1 MEPAAVSWH
10 TFAIFVA
17 TTFFVSAA
25 PGPNMLMSLSMGL
38 RFGARRAA
46 WCGAGMVAALAGMA
60 TVSALGLGALLTASE
75 TGFEIARWAGVG
87 YLVWLGVAAWRA
99 PVAEDGARPQAAD
112 ESEAARG
119 RLFLRG
125 VLVALSNPKALAFM
139 AALFPQFIDPTAP
152 LVPQLAILVAAMT
165 VIEFGWLTAYATG
178 GDRLAARL
186 SGAAAARTLNRLT
199 GGLMIAA
206 GGLLALA
213 RRV

>member
-1 MEPAAVSWH
+1 MSWH
-10 TFAIFVA
+10 TFVLFVA
-17 TTFFVSAA
+17 TTFFVSAT

-38 RFGARRAA
+38 RFGVRRAA

-75 TGFEIARWAGVG
+75 AGFELARWAGAA
-87 YLVWLGVAAWRA
+87 YLIWLGIAAWRA
-99 PVAEDGARPQAAD
+99 PVSEEGPRAEAAVDG
-112 ESEAARG
+112 EGARG
-119 RLFLRG
+119 RLFVRG
-125 VLVALSNPKALAFM
+125 LLVALSNPKALAFM
-139 AALFPQFIDPTAP
+139 AALFPQFIDPAAP
-152 LVPQLAILVAAMT
+152 LAPQLAILVAAMT
-165 VIEFGWLTAYATG
+165 VIEFGWLTAYAMG

-186 SGAAAARTLNRLT
+186 SGAASIRALNRLT

>member
-1 MEPAAVSWH
+1 MSWH
-10 TFAIFVA
+10 TFVLFVA

-60 TVSALGLGALLTASE
+60 AVSALGLGALLTASE
-75 TGFEIARWAGVG
+75 TGFEIARWAGVA

-99 PVAEDGARPQAAD
+99 PVSDEGGGRTQAAID
-112 ESEAARG
+112 GEGARG
-119 RLFLRG
+119 RLFVRG

-139 AALFPQFIDPTAP
+139 AALFPQFIDPAAP
-152 LVPQLAILVAAMT
+152 LAPQLAILVAAMT
-165 VIEFGWLTAYATG
+165 VIEFGWLTAYAMG

-186 SGAAAARTLNRLT
+186 SSVAAARTLNRLT